1 MVGGALMIKEGEVFN
16 GLVIRTHDGRKI
28 GRVTSLTVKRDQ
40 TMRKVYELTYS
51 IGGEEMEKYGVEIDP
66 KKIDEAK
73 KKQAP
78 GEKTAGVDDPNTNV
92 PLDPNKGT
100 EPFEKKPEGE

>member
-1 MVGGALMIKEGEVFN
+1 MIKEGEVFN
-16 GLVIRTHDGRKI
+16 GLVIRTRDGRKI

-51 IGGEEMEKYGVEIDP
+51 IGGEEMEKYGVEVDP
-66 KKIDEAK
+66 KKVDEARK
-73 KKQAP
+73 KQKQQAP

-92 PLDPNKGT
+92 PLDPDKGT
-100 EPFEKKPEGE
+100 EPFEKKPEGK